1 MQTVDTVII
10 GGGVVG
16 LAIAAELASRFPGRS
31 VVLLERNA
39 ACGQETSSR
48 SSEVIHAGIY
58 YAGGSLKAR
67 LCEKGKNLLYEF
79 CRRWDV
85 PHRRI
90 GKLIV
95 AKNPDE
101 AATLE
106 GLMNCGRLNGVEDLE
121 LLDRS
126 RVKALEPRVE
136 AISAVWSPSTGI
148 IDSHGLTA
156 RLAWCAA
163 EHGATIA
170 CRHEVLGIE
179 KAAGGYAVRFL
190 GPGGTQDFLHS
201 SWVVNCA
208 GLGAERIAAYAGIDV
223 AEAGYRLYF
232 CKGEYFRIPL
242 SKGGLVEH
250 LVYPPPYRDLLGL
263 GIHVTKSLDG
273 MTKLGPNAFYVDRLD
288 YDVDAGHADEFYT
301 GVKDYL
307 PFLSRGDLQPDTA
320 GIRPKLQAPDMP
332 NRDFVIRHE
341 ADKGLPGFINLI
353 GIESPG
359 LTSCLA
365 IGGMV
370 SDMIEL

>member
-31 VVLLERNA
+31 VVLVERNA

-58 YAGGSLKAR
+58 YAAGSLKAR
-67 LCEKGKNLLYEF
+67 LCGQGKNLLYEF

-106 GLMNCGRLNGVEDLE
+106 ALMNCGMLNGVEDLE

-126 RVKALEPRVE
+126 RVKALEPHVE
-136 AISAVWSPSTGI
+136 ALNAVWSPSTGI

-179 KAAGGYAVRFL
+179 KATGGYEVRFL

-201 SWVVNCA
+201 CWVVNCA
-208 GLGAERIAAYAGIDV
+208 GLGAERIAAYAGIDI
-223 AEAGYRLYF
+223 AAAGYRLYF

-242 SKGGLVEH
+242 SKGRLVEH

-288 YDVDAGHADEFYT
+288 YDVDAGHVDEFYA

-307 PFLSRGDLQPDTA
+307 PFLSRDDLQPDTS
-320 GIRPKLQAPDMP
+320 GIRPKLQAPGMP

-359 LTSCLA
+359 LTCCLA
-365 IGGMV
+365 IAGMV
-370 SDMIEL
+370 ADMIEL

>member
-1 MQTVDTVII
+1 MQTVDSVII

-16 LAIAAELASRFPGRS
+16 LAIAAELARRHPGRS

-39 ACGQETSSR
+39 ACGQEISSR

-58 YAGGSLKAR
+58 YAEGSIKAR
-67 LCEKGKNLLYEF
+67 LCLEGKHLLYEF

-95 AKNPDE
+95 AKSPDE
-101 AATLE
+101 AATLD
-106 GLMNCGRLNGVEDLE
+106 GLMAQGKLNGVHDLE

-126 RVKALEPRVE
+126 RLKALEPHVE

-148 IDSHGLTA
+148 IDSHGLTT

-163 EHGATIA
+163 ENGATIA
-170 CRHEVLGIE
+170 CRHEVTGID
-179 KAAGGYAVRFL
+179 KAADGYELRFL
-190 GPGGTQDFLHS
+190 GPDGKQDFLRS

-208 GLGAERIAAYAGIDV
+208 GLGAGRIAACAGLDV
-223 AEAGYRLYF
+223 AAAGYRLYF

-242 SKGGLVEH
+242 SKGRLIEH

-273 MTKLGPNAFYVDRLD
+273 MTKLGPNAFYVDGLD
-288 YDVDAGHADEFYT
+288 YDVDTGHVDEFYT
-301 GVKDYL
+301 GVNDYL
-307 PFLSRGDLQPDTA
+307 PFLSRDDLQPDTS
-320 GIRPKLQAPDMP
+320 GIRPKLQAPGMP
-332 NRDFVIRHE
+332 ACDFVIRHE
-341 ADKGLPGFINLI
+341 DDKGLPGFINLL

-365 IGGMV
+365 IGSMV
-370 SDMIEL
+370 AAMIEL

>member
-1 MQTVDTVII
+1 MQTVDSIII

-16 LAIAAELASRFPGRS
+16 LAVAAELARQFPGRS
-31 VVLLERNA
+31 IALLERNG

-58 YAGGSLKAR
+58 YAAGSLRAR
-67 LCEKGKNLLYEF
+67 LCVEGKTLLYQF

-95 AKNPDE
+95 AKSTEE
-101 AATLE
+101 AATLDL
-106 GLMNCGRLNGVEDLE
+106 LMNCGRLNGIDDLE
-121 LLDRS
+121 LLDR
-126 RVKALEPRVE
+126 RQVQALEPHVK

-163 EHGATIA
+163 QQGATVA
-170 CRHEVLGIE
+170 CRHEVIGID
-179 KAAGGYAVRFL
+179 KAADGYDVCFF
-190 GPGGTQDFLHS
+190 GPDGTKEYLHS

-208 GLGAERIAAYAGIDV
+208 GLGAEHIAAYAGIDS
-223 AEAGYRLYF
+223 ADAGYRLYF
-232 CKGEYFRIPL
+232 CKGEYFRVPL
-242 SKGGLVEH
+242 SKGHLVEH
-250 LVYPPPYRDLLGL
+250 LVYPPPYKDLLGL

-273 MTKLGPNAFYVDRLD
+273 MTKLGPNAFYVDGLD
-288 YDVDAGHADEFYT
+288 YAVDPDHALEFYD
-301 GVKDYL
+301 GIKDYL
-307 PFLSRGDLQPDTA
+307 PFLSRDDLQPDTA
-320 GIRPKLQAPDMP
+320 GIRPKLQAPGEP
-332 NRDFVIRHE
+332 ARDFVIRHE

-365 IGGMV
+365 IGNMV
-370 SDMIEL
+370 AAMIEL